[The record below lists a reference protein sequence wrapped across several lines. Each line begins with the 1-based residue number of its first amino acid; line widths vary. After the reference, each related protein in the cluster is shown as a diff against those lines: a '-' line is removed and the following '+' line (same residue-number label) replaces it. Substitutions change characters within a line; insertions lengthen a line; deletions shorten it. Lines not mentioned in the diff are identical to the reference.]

1 MTNKTDHKK
10 QSASSDQPQIIKLDI
25 DVGKPLRPSVTKL
38 TRTKRRRFLEY
49 LATDGFNITR
59 AAAKVGV
66 SRNTIFSAM
75 KRDAQ
80 FKAAYD
86 YVVDAYLDK
95 VEETTIQVAVSPSRD
110 GFNDRKLLLQAR
122 RPETYGQKL
131 QIDQRSE
138 VKVEISLSEL
148 DRILVGQ
155 NVKSV
160 ETGNRQ
166 IPETIDFTEV
176 SED

>member
-1 MTNKTDHKK
+1 MLTV
-10 QSASSDQPQIIKLDI
+10 ASQ
-25 DVGKPLRPSVTKL
+25 
-38 TRTKRRRFLEY
+38 
-49 LATDGFNITR
+49 
-59 AAAKVGV
+59 
-66 SRNTIFSAM
+66 
-75 KRDAQ
+75 
-80 FKAAYD
+80 
-86 YVVDAYLDK
+86 
-95 VEETTIQVAVSPSRD
+95 PSRD
-110 GFNDRKLLLQAR
+110 GFNDRKLLLMSK